1 MVGLVLH
8 KEMIYTKIKIT
19 NKKLW
24 ANYTKPVSISAGII
38 SFILA
43 FIDLNQCT
51 RITIGFIYI
60 IFLLIMFLRMLYKA
74 NKETFKKLRINDTD
88 VKIVFGDI
96 FAQNGIK
103 VIAFNEYFDTQV
115 DDRIISETSLN
126 GQYILHHSNGK
137 KYIDTV
143 IDKEKHLEEAIV
155 ERHVI
160 RKQGGKQ
167 IKYRLGTICPIDDYF
182 IMSFTHFDE
191 NDKAYL
197 SLEDYISCLMHMWTE
212 LDYLYAGKPINITLL
227 GSGIT
232 RFNNYLISEQELLH
246 LIVRTFEISKIKFG
260 NKSSL
265 TILLDKRIEDKI
277 NLYNIVKEK

>member
-1 MVGLVLH
+1 MVGLVKY
-8 KEMIYTKIKIT
+8 KEVIYTKVKIT

-24 ANYTKPVSISAGII
+24 ANYMKPVSISAGII

-43 FIDLNQCT
+43 FIDLKQSI
-51 RITIGFIYI
+51 RITIGLIYI
-60 IFLLIMFLRMLYKA
+60 IILIVIFLIMLYRA
-74 NKETFKKLRINDTD
+74 NKEISKKLYINETNI
-88 VKIVFGDI
+88 KIMFGDI
-96 FAQNGIK
+96 FSQNGIK

-115 DDRIISETSLN
+115 DDRIISEASLN
-126 GQYILHHSNGK
+126 GQYILYHSNGK
-137 KYIDTV
+137 EYIDTV

-155 ERHVI
+155 QKNVF

-182 IMSFTHFDE
+182 IMAFTHFDE

-212 LDYLYAGKPINITLL
+212 LDYLYAGKPINITLF

-232 RFNNYLISEQELLH
+232 RFNNGLISEQELLK
-246 LIVRTFEISKIKFG
+246 LIVLTFEISKIRFG

-265 TILLDKRIEDKI
+265 TILLDKRIEDKV
-277 NLYNIVKEK
+277 NLYNIGKEK